1 MAPFYCHSTVPA
13 SFTAL
18 NIYFQSVPIGD
29 DYYLTFMNHT
39 HGITYAI
46 SPKFSIVN
54 SVSSGSQPG
63 PVASAPTVTVSGA
76 PNPTASFATMFP
88 DTGSAVSLRGLSGF
102 VSMVLTVLCGM
113 AAGAFLVFV

>member
-1 MAPFYCHSTVPA
+1 M
-13 SFTAL
+13 
-18 NIYFQSVPIGD
+18 
-29 DYYLTFMNHT
+29 TFMNHT

-54 SVSSGSQPG
+54 SVSGSQPG

-76 PNPTASFATMFP
+76 PNPTATFATMFP
-88 DTGSAVSLRGLSGF
+88 ATGSAVSIRGLHGWAST
-102 VSMVLTVLCGM
+102 VLTVMSGM